1 MIVGPARV
9 GAAAHAF
16 VADLDAPVLTPEDRH
31 HLERVLRLR
40 RGEPL
45 TVADGHG
52 GWRACTFGAELEPAG
67 AVHHDPPPVPP
78 VTIAFALLKGERPEL
93 VVQKLTE
100 LGVDRIVPMV
110 TARCVVRWD
119 GDRAER
125 HGARLQRVARE
136 AAMQC
141 RRSRLPAVDAVAPF
155 AVVAATPGAVL
166 ADDGGGPVSLDRP
179 VVLVGPE
186 GGWAPEEVAGD
197 RPTMGLGPHVL
208 RSETAAI
215 AAAALMIAKR
225 EGLV

>member
-1 MIVGPARV
+1 LIVGPARV
-9 GAAAHAF
+9 GAAGHAF
-16 VADLDAPVLTPEDRH
+16 VADLDAPVLAPEDRH

-40 RGEPL
+40 RGEAL
-45 TVADGHG
+45 TVSDGRG
-52 GWRACTFGAELEPAG
+52 GWRACTFGDELEPAG
-67 AVHHDPPPVPP
+67 EVEHDPSPIPP

-119 GDRAER
+119 GERAAR
-125 HGARLQRVARE
+125 HAVRLQRVARE

-141 RRSRLPAVDAVAPF
+141 RRSRLPVLDAVAPF
-155 AVVAATPGAVL
+155 DVVAATPGAVL

-186 GGWAPEEVAGD
+186 GGWAPEELDG

-208 RSETAAI
+208 RSETASI
-215 AAAALMIAKR
+215 VAAALMVAKR
-225 EGLV
+225 EGRV